1 MGRSRLTWVSDACAE
16 PAKVEQRLWLHGNL
30 RDNPGVLGLGHCA
43 RLEAHGDNLRW
54 MLDAHHPSSALT
66 SCAGPAAKPDPK
78 LTAEQMLA
86 IAGRMDLVNNIFQ
99 NGVHG
104 SLRNTLVEVGAPVLL
119 HQRSITSFM
128 KDLNQPRFQS

>member
-1 MGRSRLTWVSDACAE
+1 MWSSIACAE
-16 PAKVEQRLWLHGNL
+16 PVPAKQQRLWLHGNL

-66 SCAGPAAKPDPK
+66 ACAGRSAKSDPK
-78 LTAEQMLA
+78 LSAEQMLA
-86 IAGRMDLVNNIFQ
+86 VAGRLDLVNNVFD

-104 SLRNTLVEVGAPVLL
+104 SLRNTLVEV
-119 HQRSITSFM
+119 S
-128 KDLNQPRFQS
+128 K